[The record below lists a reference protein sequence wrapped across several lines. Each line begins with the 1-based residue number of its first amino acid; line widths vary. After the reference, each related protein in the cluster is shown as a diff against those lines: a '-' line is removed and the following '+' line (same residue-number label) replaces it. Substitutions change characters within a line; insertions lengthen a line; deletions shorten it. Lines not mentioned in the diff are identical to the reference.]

1 MAEKT
6 FVEEIETTI
15 ERVANNNPAP
25 EKCTITKNYSDSN
38 FVDIKTETGDEMKTV
53 PLMGN
58 NTVGK
63 TAIVIFLEGKINKPF
78 VICIWGYGYESRQ

>member
-6 FVEEIETTI
+6 FVEELETMI
-15 ERVANNNPAP
+15 QDMANNNPAP

-53 PLMGN
+53 PVMGA

-63 TAIVIFLEGKINKPF
+63 TAIVIFLEGKMNKPF
-78 VICIWGYGYESRQ
+78 VICI

>member
-6 FVEEIETTI
+6 FAEEIETMI
-15 ERVANNNPAP
+15 QDMANNNPAP

>member
-6 FVEEIETTI
+6 FAEEIEI
-15 ERVANNNPAP
+15 MIQDMANNNPAP
-25 EKCTITKNYSDSN
+25 ERCKIIKNYSDSN
-38 FVDIKTETGDEMKTV
+38 FVDIKTEKGDEMKTV
-53 PLMGN
+53 PLMGT

-78 VICIWGYGYESRQ
+78 VICI

>member
-6 FVEEIETTI
+6 FAEEIETTI
-15 ERVANNNPAP
+15 KRVANNNPAP

-63 TAIVIFLEGKINKPF
+63 TAIVIFLEGKMNKPF
-78 VICIWGYGYESRQ
+78 VICI